1 MPSPSRPR
9 PDRTAAGAVTVNA
22 YSASWL
28 RRGFSWVYPAEV
40 LGGRP
45 APGERV
51 RVRAEDG
58 TPLGQ
63 GIADDGWIAVRLLA
77 EADGDFETGLTRRVQ
92 AALSRRIPV
101 DSTAR
106 RLVNAENDD
115 LPGIRVDDYAGH
127 AVITLDS
134 PSLDA
139 VVPLVQKVLDAPSLV
154 ATYRRDPRDAGK
166 TPVTRAV
173 AGDDPGEIEVVEL
186 GLRYAVRPAMGKDAG
201 LFTDMRELRRWLA
214 PWWTG
219 RRVLNLFAHTGAF
232 SVSAAAHGALRVDS
246 VDLSGPHLAR
256 ARRNFELNS
265 LDALAHGF
273 WTEDG
278 FKALDRLRRT
288 GQLHDVVVVD
298 PPGYSRSEE
307 GSWQGE
313 KDWPRLAAACL
324 RVLSPGGWLVA
335 CSNLG
340 TQSPRQFA
348 GALSQGAERAGR
360 RLRVVHEACPPPDH
374 PAALHFP
381 ESHYL
386 KAWVVGVD

>member
-9 PDRTAAGAVTVNA
+9 PDRTPAGAITVNA

-28 RRGFSWVYPAEV
+28 RRGFAWVYPAEV
-40 LGGRP
+40 LGGRA

-51 RVRAEDG
+51 RVLADDG
-58 TPLGQ
+58 SALGQ

-77 EADGDFETGLTRRVQ
+77 EADAEFEQGVARRVQ
-92 AALSRRIPV
+92 AALSRRIAV
-101 DSTAR
+101 DATAR
-106 RLVNAENDD
+106 RLVNAESDD

-139 VVPLVQKVLDAPSLV
+139 VVPLVASVVNARSLV
-154 ATYRRDPRDAGK
+154 VAYRRDPRDAGK
-166 TPVTRAV
+166 TPLTRLA
-173 AGDDPGEIEVVEL
+173 AGADPGEVEVMEL
-186 GLRYAVRPAMGKDAG
+186 GLRYAVRPALGKDAG
-201 LFTDMRELRRWLA
+201 LFTDMRELRRWLV
-214 PWWTG
+214 PWWGG

-232 SVSAAAHGALRVDS
+232 SVSAAAHGARRVDS
-246 VDLSGPHLAR
+246 VDLSASHLAR
-256 ARRNFELNS
+256 ARRNFELN
-265 LDALAHGF
+265 ALNIEEHGF
-273 WTEDG
+273 WAEDG

-288 GQLHDVVVVD
+288 GQAYDVVVVD
-298 PPGYSRSEE
+298 PPGYSRSED

-324 RVLSPGGWLVA
+324 RVVAPGGWLVA

-360 RLRVVHEACPPPDH
+360 RLRIVHEACPPADH

-381 ESHYL
+381 EAHYL
-386 KAWVVGVD
+386 KAWVMVVD

>member
-9 PDRTAAGAVTVNA
+9 PDRTPGGVLTVNA
-22 YSASWL
+22 YSAAWL
-28 RRGFSWVYPAEV
+28 RRGFAWVYPAEV
-40 LGGRP
+40 TGGR
-45 APGERV
+45 AQRGERV
-51 RVRAEDG
+51 RVQAEDG
-58 TPLGQ
+58 TVLGQ
-63 GIADDGWIAVRLLA
+63 GIADDGWIAVRVLA
-77 EADGDFETGLTRRVQ
+77 DAEGGFEAGVARRVQ
-92 AALSRRIPV
+92 AALSRRVAV
-101 DSTAR
+101 DATAR

-127 AVITLDS
+127 AVLSLDS

-139 VVPLVQKVLDAPSLV
+139 VVPIVARAVDARSLV
-154 ATYRRDPRDAGK
+154 VAYRRDPRDAGP
-166 TPVTRAV
+166 TPAARI
-173 AGDDPGEIEVVEL
+173 AGGADPGEVEVTEL
-186 GLRYAVRPAMGKDAG
+186 GLRFAVRPALGKDAG

-232 SVSAAAHGALRVDS
+232 SVAAVAHGAARVDS
-246 VDLSGPHLAR
+246 VDLSAPHLSR
-256 ARRNFELNS
+256 ARRNFDLNG
-265 LDALAHGF
+265 LKTEDHGF
-273 WTEDG
+273 WGEDC

-288 GQLHDVVVVD
+288 GQAYDVVVVD
-298 PPGYSRSEE
+298 PPGYARSDA
-307 GSWQGE
+307 GGWQGE

-324 RVLSPGGWLVA
+324 RVLSAGGWLVA

-360 RLRVVHEACPPPDH
+360 RLRVLHEACPPADH

-381 ESHYL
+381 EAHYL
-386 KAWVVGVD
+386 KAWVMVGD